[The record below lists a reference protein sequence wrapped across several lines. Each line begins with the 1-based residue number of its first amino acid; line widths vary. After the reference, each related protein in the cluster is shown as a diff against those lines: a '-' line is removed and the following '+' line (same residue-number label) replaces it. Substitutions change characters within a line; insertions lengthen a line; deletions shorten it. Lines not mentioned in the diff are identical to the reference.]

1 MKILIADDHDLVREA
16 LGSLIEKEPDLEVN
30 HAEDYGGAAARISA
44 DGPFDL
50 VLLDWTMPGMK
61 GLDGLA
67 DAIRL
72 NDGRPV
78 ALMSGTA
85 TRNVAEEALA
95 AGAAG
100 FLPKT
105 MASRSLVSAIRFMAM
120 GEQFA
125 PVQFMTEKE
134 EETENALAAKL
145 TERERQV
152 IDGLCRG
159 LSNKEIAR
167 ELDLQE
173 VTVKLHVKT
182 ACRKLGA
189 RNRTQAAMIARDEGL
204 V

>member
-16 LGSLIEKEPDLEVN
+16 LGSLIEKEPDLEVD
-30 HAEDYGGAAARISA
+30 HAEDFGGARDRLAAA
-44 DGPFDL
+44 GPFDL
-50 VLLDWTMPGMK
+50 VLLDWTMPGMR

-72 NDGRPV
+72 NDGKPV

-85 TRNVAEEALA
+85 SRNVAEEALA

-105 MASRSLVSAIRFMAM
+105 MAARSLVSAIRFMAM

-134 EETENALAAKL
+134 PEETNPLAAKL

-152 IDGLCRG
+152 IDGICQG

-167 ELDLQE
+167 DLDLQE

-189 RNRTQAAMIARDEGL
+189 RNRTQAAMIAKDEGL